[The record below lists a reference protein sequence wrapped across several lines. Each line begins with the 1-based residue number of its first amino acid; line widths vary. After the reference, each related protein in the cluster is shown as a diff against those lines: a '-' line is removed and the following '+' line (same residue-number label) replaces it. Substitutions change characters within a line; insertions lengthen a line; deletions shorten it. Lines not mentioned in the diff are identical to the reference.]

1 VTVLGGSGFLGRAVC
16 QHLVGLGADV
26 TAMSRG
32 SGAQG
37 RARAPDDAVQGNPWR
52 QVGVDASD
60 ADALSAALNVA
71 RPQYLFHLA
80 GLATGRQDLG
90 LVEPLFRAHVLST
103 LNVLTYAAQSDCQ
116 RVILTASLEEPD
128 PTDPAPIVASPYAAA
143 KATSSMYGR
152 MFHSL
157 YRTPVVFARV
167 FMAYGPGPQNLSKV
181 VPYAALS
188 MLRGTETKL
197 SSGTRSFDWIYIED
211 VAAGLAACATAPSI
225 EGQLVD
231 IGTGEIAPV
240 RAVVEQIAALVG
252 GATRPIFGTLADRAS
267 VTIRKADVARTH
279 AQIAWRPTLDL
290 RTGLERTVSWFRTH
304 QHELA

>member
-1 VTVLGGSGFLGRAVC
+1 
-16 QHLVGLGADV
+16 
-26 TAMSRG
+26 
-32 SGAQG
+32 
-37 RARAPDDAVQGNPWR
+37 
-52 QVGVDASD
+52 
-60 ADALSAALNVA
+60 
-71 RPQYLFHLA
+71 
-80 GLATGRQDLG
+80 
-90 LVEPLFRAHVLST
+90 
-103 LNVLTYAAQSDCQ
+103 
-116 RVILTASLEEPD
+116 
-128 PTDPAPIVASPYAAA
+128 
-143 KATSSMYGR
+143 MYGR